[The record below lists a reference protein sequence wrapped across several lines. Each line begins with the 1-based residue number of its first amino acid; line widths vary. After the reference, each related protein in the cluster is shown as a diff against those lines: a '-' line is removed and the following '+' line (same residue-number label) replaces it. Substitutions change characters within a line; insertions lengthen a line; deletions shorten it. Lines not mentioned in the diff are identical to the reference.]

1 MAWRS
6 ATEVFVDFIAQYW
19 TWIAA
24 MVATGLVAGFVA
36 GLLGVGGGIV
46 IVPVLDAVLGAFEV
60 DISIRMKV
68 AVATSLAT
76 IIATSWASARSHRRH
91 KAVDFDLLRSWGPMI
106 FIGVVIGTAIAGL
119 VDGRVLTLVF
129 AVTALLVAANMIL
142 RADSHKLMGGFPNP
156 AVTAGLGVL
165 VGLISAMMG
174 IGGGTLSVPIL
185 TAFGSDIRRAVGT
198 ASAIG
203 FVIAI
208 PGTIGYII
216 AGWNAFDLPP
226 FSLGYV
232 NLVAL
237 AAIIP
242 LSMLTAPWG
251 ARTAHAV
258 PRKYLAYGFGIFLV
272 ATSIKMFWSLLG

>member
-1 MAWRS
+1 MEFI
-6 ATEVFVDFIAQYW
+6 TEYGA
-19 TWIAA
+19 WIAA
-24 MVATGLVAGFVA
+24 MAATGLVAGFVA

-46 IVPVLDAVLGAFEV
+46 IVPVLDAVLAAFHV

-76 IIATSWASARSHRRH
+76 IIATSWASASSHRKH
-91 KAVDFDLLRSWGPMI
+91 KAVDVDLLKSWGPMI
-106 FIGVVIGTAIAGL
+106 FIGVVVGTLIAGF

-129 AVTALLVAANMIL
+129 AVTALAVAANMIL
-142 RADSHKLMGGFPNP
+142 RADSHKLTDGFPN
-156 AVTAGLGVL
+156 AGVKAGLGVV
-165 VGLISAMMG
+165 VGTISAMMG

-185 TAFGSDIRRAVGT
+185 TAFGTDIRRAVGT

-216 AGWNAFDLPP
+216 AGWGAAGLPP

-232 NLVAL
+232 NLAAL
-237 AAIIP
+237 IAIIP

-251 ARTAHAV
+251 AKAAHTI

-272 ATSIKMFWSLLG
+272 ATSIKMFWSLLAS

>member
-6 ATEVFVDFIAQYW
+6 ATEAPVDLIVQYGP
-19 TWIAA
+19 WIVGMA
-24 MVATGLVAGFVA
+24 ATGVLAGFVA

-46 IVPVLDAVLGAFEV
+46 IVPVLDAVLGAFDV

-76 IIATSWASARSHRRH
+76 IIATSWASAKSHRQH
-91 KAVDFDLLRSWGPMI
+91 KAVDFDLLKTWGPMI
-106 FIGVVIGTAIAGL
+106 FVGVVVGTLIAGF

-142 RADSHKLMGGFPNP
+142 RADSHKLMDGFPNA
-156 AVTAGLGVL
+156 AVKAGLGVV
-165 VGLISAMMG
+165 VGGISAMMG

-185 TAFGSDIRRAVGT
+185 TAFGTDIRRAVGT

-216 AGWNAFDLPP
+216 AGWGVPGLPP
-226 FSLGYV
+226 GSLGFV
-232 NLVAL
+232 NLIAL

-242 LSMLTAPWG
+242 LSMFTAPYG
-251 ARTAHAV
+251 AKTAHTV
-258 PRKYLAYGFGIFLV
+258 PRKYLAYGFATFL
-272 ATSIKMFWSLLG
+272 ALTSAKMFYSLVS